1 MPKPNPRAH
10 KLRTGNA
17 KFVIKDKSKVESNRE
32 AINNLR
38 KKMEIIKENKTAT
51 PAQKELALKIL
62 RKNIK
67 TIQEKLSNSKSSQ
80 EPEIKRFKE
89 NVKKAFRK

>member
-17 KFVIKDKSKVESNRE
+17 KFVIKEKSKIENPRE
-32 AINNLR
+32 AINTIR

-67 TIQEKLSNSKSSQ
+67 TIQEKLSNSKTP
-80 EPEIKRFKE
+80 ETPEIKRFKE